1 VRSEATFPPDRAAG
15 IVVRTRQ
22 LFARRL
28 WLWPLLAAVLIGAV
42 GVWARHRIYEAIRTE
57 LAAHLRMV
65 LNGNVAALK
74 FWFQE
79 QQYDAKALAADVRI
93 QGAIQELVSAAKPP
107 AGAAVQV
114 DPLPASTLQLYLR
127 PLLES
132 QGYTDFV
139 VVGKDGR
146 ILASLSQTLVGQ
158 TAPGVYTPFLR
169 KALAGELTVCPPF
182 PAEVPLPGASGDLP
196 AGTPTMFVAAPVW
209 NSSHEVIAVLALR
222 MDPWKDFSQ
231 IFSVAQGGR
240 TADGY
245 AFNGSGLMLTPGR
258 FEAELRSLG
267 LIPDRDDATAVL
279 NLRLRDP
286 GRDLHTGSRSSQPRQ
301 ELRLTRAASEA
312 TAGQSGSDVR
322 GYRDYRGVVVVGA
335 WTWLPDYEMGV
346 VIEVAFDEAYRPVY
360 ILRQAFLTLFGLLVL
375 SGAGLFVF
383 SVVVER
389 LQAAAQK
396 SARVARR
403 LGQYTLEQEIG
414 VGANGTVYRG
424 RHALLRR
431 PVAIKLLKPDKATE
445 ANLARFEHE
454 VQATSQLTHPNT
466 VAIYDYGR
474 TPDGIFYYAM
484 EYLSGISLERLVD
497 TFGPQPEGRVI
508 HILRQVCGS
517 LDEAHALG
525 LIHRDIKPANIIL
538 TRRGGLCDVAK
549 VLDFGLVK
557 ALGPSRLIDA
567 TVTEHPVGTP
577 RYMSPEAI
585 KKPDSVD
592 ARSDLYSL
600 GAVGYLLLTGQPL
613 FENDSLTDLLA
624 SQVRTRPMKP
634 SARLGRAIS
643 ADLEGLVLQCLD
655 KERDRRPA
663 SARVV
668 EERLAACVAE
678 TWTAA
683 DATRWWQ
690 THRARL
696 EPPPAAPAREKT
708 LLIAPRP

>member
-1 VRSEATFPPDRAAG
+1 
-15 IVVRTRQ
+15 
-22 LFARRL
+22 
-28 WLWPLLAAVLIGAV
+28 
-42 GVWARHRIYEAIRTE
+42 
-57 LAAHLRMV
+57 MV
-65 LNGNVAALK
+65 LNGNVSALK

-79 QQYDAKALAADVRI
+79 QQYDAKVLAADVRI
-93 QGAIQELVSAAKPP
+93 QGAIQDLVLAEKPP
-107 AGAAVQV
+107 AGAAVRA
-114 DPLPASTLQLYLR
+114 DASPASTLQLYLR
-127 PLLES
+127 PLLEP

-146 ILASLSQTLVGQ
+146 ILASLSQSLVGQ
-158 TAPGVYTPFLR
+158 TAPAGYTPFLR

-182 PAEVPLPGASGDLP
+182 PAEVPLPGASEDLP

-209 NSSHEVIAVLALR
+209 SRNQEVIAVLALR
-222 MDPWKDFSQ
+222 MDPRKEFSE

-240 TADGY
+240 TADAY
-245 AFNGSGLMLTPGR
+245 AFNRSGLMLTPGR
-258 FEAELRSLG
+258 FEADLRSLG

-286 GRDLHTGSRSSQPRQ
+286 GRDLHAGSRSSQPRQ
-301 ELRLTRAASEA
+301 ELPLTRAASEA
-312 TAGQSGSDVR
+312 TAGRSGSEVR

-335 WTWLPDYEMGV
+335 WTWLPDYEVGV
-346 VIEVAFDEAYRPVY
+346 VTEVAFDDAYRPVY

-375 SGAGLFVF
+375 SGVGLFVF
-383 SVVVER
+383 TVVVKR

-414 VGANGTVYRG
+414 LGANGTVYRG

-431 PVAIKLLKPDKATE
+431 PVAIKLLKPDNATE

-525 LIHRDIKPANIIL
+525 LIHRDIKPANILL

-557 ALGPSRLIDA
+557 ALGPSRLINA
-567 TVTEHPVGTP
+567 TVTEHAVGTP

-600 GAVGYLLLTGQPL
+600 GAVGYFLLSGQPL
-613 FENDSLTDLLA
+613 FESDSLMDLLA
-624 SQVRTRPMKP
+624 SQVRTRPVAP

-643 ADLEGLVLQCLD
+643 ADLEELVLQCLD

-668 EERLAACVAE
+668 EERLAACVSAG
-678 TWTAA
+678 TWTTA